1 MNNVAMLAAI
11 QEQMS
16 SWKPNHTIFV
26 YKGGVDRGDI

>member
-16 SWKPNHTIFV
+16 SWKPIYAIFV
-26 YKGGVDRGDI
+26 YKGGVDHGDI